1 MQLSLAAKGL
11 ILVSLPLCFELGI
24 VAVLINLQQQAEIEA
39 ALSMRSRKVAS
50 SISHL
55 SSEFLDLGQNTLP
68 EIRKQLAVK
77 GKFDKTYKG
86 TIEKLHADY
95 AELEKLSR
103 DKPEFHT
110 QVEQAQTMLM
120 QVEST
125 LDRVFACVD
134 KGKAAATDDELAVLI
149 KLPVLVRDLSKRT
162 QQLESIYRRDWA
174 DNNSGKQIELREE
187 TLRIAAIAA
196 AINVILSSAL
206 AVFLV
211 KDVTGRLRTL
221 SDNAFRLA
229 AGMPL
234 RAPLQGKD
242 EIYQADRIFRQMARV
257 LTELS
262 QKERAVVDNALDTIC
277 SIDDDGHFS
286 TANPASFKLF
296 GLEPDELVGSRLVD
310 VIAENDKEELL
321 SWTTGLRN
329 GSGDSEREFMVRRRD
344 HQLRVK
350 DLVPTLWSGH
360 WSDSE
365 RSLFFVVHDMTDRK
379 ELERAKQEL
388 VAMLTHDLRSPLGTI
403 LAVLE
408 MADVGMFG
416 PLNERGVR
424 LMKSA
429 ERSGTRMASLIND
442 LLDIEK
448 IKSGTMILD
457 KEKLP
462 LQEVFDNVS
471 LNVVDWAA
479 ESHVHVECQPTN
491 LLVMADR
498 EKFSR
503 VIFNLISNAIKFSPA
518 GGRIVVSA
526 SSQLDQSS
534 KSNTDASVVEISI
547 TDQGPGIPADM
558 LVTIFERF
566 QQVSDSAHQNKGG
579 SGLGLTICKEI
590 INLHGGKIWATSEPG
605 NGSVFHFT
613 IEQFSPGTVK

>member
-1 MQLSLAAKGL
+1 MQLSLAKKGL
-11 ILVSLPLCFELGI
+11 ILVALPLCFELGI
-24 VAVLINLQQQAEIEA
+24 VAVLINLQQQAELEA
-39 ALSMRSRKVAS
+39 ACSARSRKVAS
-50 SISHL
+50 AISQL
-55 SSEFLDLGQNTLP
+55 SSELADLGQNTLP
-68 EIRKQLAVK
+68 EIRKQLAVSGRF
-77 GKFDKTYKG
+77 GKDYKG
-86 TIEKLHADY
+86 TIERLNADY

-103 DKPEFHT
+103 DKSEFHT
-110 QVEQAQTMLM
+110 QVKQAQSMLA
-120 QVEST
+120 EAGST
-125 LDRVFACVD
+125 LDRVFACVEE
-134 KGKAAATDDELAVLI
+134 GKAAATSDELSVLV
-149 KLPVLVRDLSKRT
+149 KLPIIVRELFKSS
-162 QQLESIYRRDWA
+162 QQLESIFRRDWS
-174 DNNSGKQIELREE
+174 DSNSGKQIELREE

-206 AVFLV
+206 AIFLV

-234 RAPLQGKD
+234 RAPLQGQD
-242 EIYQADRIFRQMARV
+242 EIYQADRTFRQMARV

-262 QKERAVVDNALDTIC
+262 HKERAVVDNALDTIC
-277 SIDDDGHFS
+277 SIDDGGHFS

-310 VIAENDKEELL
+310 VVADNDKEEML
-321 SWTTGLRN
+321 SWTASLRS
-329 GSGDSEREFMVRRRD
+329 GSEDSEREFLVRRRD

-350 DLVPTLWSGH
+350 DLVHTLWSGH

-408 MADVGMFG
+408 MAEAGMFG
-416 PLNERGVR
+416 TFNERGVR
-424 LMKSA
+424 LLKSA
-429 ERSGTRMASLIND
+429 ERSGTRMACLIND

-457 KEKLP
+457 KERLP
-462 LQEVFDNVS
+462 LQEVFDNVCLS
-471 LNVVDWAA
+471 VVDWAA
-479 ESHVHVECQPTN
+479 ESHIQVECLSTN
-491 LLVMADR
+491 FVVMADR

-503 VIFNLISNAIKFSPA
+503 VIFNLISNAIKFSPS
-518 GGRIVVSA
+518 GGRVTVSA
-526 SSQLDQSS
+526 SPSLEQTSS
-534 KSNTDASVVEISI
+534 KLDATVVEI
-547 TDQGPGIPADM
+547 TVADQGPGIPADM
-558 LVTIFERF
+558 LLTVFERF
-566 QQVSDSAHQNKGG
+566 QQVSSSSHQNKGG

-590 INLHGGKIWATSEPG
+590 VTLHGGKIWATSEAG

-613 IEQFSPGTVK
+613 VEQYLEGPVK